1 MLKQLRL
8 QLDLKKKRSELS
20 EFTERQSNYKKRSK
34 ELEKALE
41 EAQTDDDIKVV
52 EDSLTEF
59 EKEKDI
65 NLDSKISTL
74 SEEISKIESDLK
86 ELNEKSAESENEIKT
101 DTQKRSE
108 NKNMEYTTH
117 QVREMV
123 RNGEYYKRSEVK
135 DFYEQIRNIRAVTGS
150 ELTVPEVT
158 TLRIYDIIGDYCT
171 LYPLVDKIQLK
182 GKLRILI
189 DVDTAPAE
197 WLEDQT
203 SLDDTDV
210 GTIGYIDF
218 DGYTLGKL
226 VAVDNAI
233 LQDSIINLDS
243 YIIKKIARALG
254 LALDLGV
261 LKGNGT
267 KKPTGI
273 LTGMSSDNKVTVATE
288 GLFEIMKNISLIDTG
303 EDSVGEIVCV
313 MKRSTYYD
321 KFLKYTINVDSSG
334 NIVGKLPNLSTP
346 DLLGLRVVF
355 NQNMDANQVLFGDF
369 SKYTLVTREGINIAR
384 SEHAKFKENQ
394 TAFRG
399 IGRFDGKVTNP
410 KSFALVTI
418 GEDVS

>member
-8 QLDLKKKRSELS
+8 QIDLKKKRSELV
-20 EFTERQSNYKKRSK
+20 ELQGKKAEYQKRSA

-41 EAQTDDDIKVV
+41 EAKTDDDIKII
-52 EDSLTEF
+52 EESLSEL
-59 EKEKDI
+59 EKEKDANLNEKI
-65 NLDSKISTL
+65 NTL
-74 SEEISKIESDLK
+74 SQEVSNIENELK
-86 ELNEKSAESENEIKT
+86 ELNKKDVEDEKQEKPEN
-101 DTQKRSE
+101 RSE
-108 NKNMEYTTH
+108 NKSMEYTTH

-123 RNGEYYKRSEVK
+123 KNGEYYKRSEVK
-135 DFYEQIRNIRAVTGS
+135 EFYEGVRNIRSVTGS

-189 DVDTAPAE
+189 DVDTTPAE
-197 WLEDQT
+197 WLED
-203 SLDDTDV
+203 SSIAETDV

-226 VAVDNAI
+226 VSVDNAI
-233 LQDSIINLDS
+233 LQDSIINLDN

-254 LALDLGV
+254 LALDLSI
-261 LKGNGT
+261 LKGDGT

-303 EDSVGEIVCV
+303 EDSVSEIVCV

-321 KFLKYTINVDSSG
+321 KFLKYTINVDSNG
-334 NIVGKLPNLSTP
+334 NIVGKLPNLSSP
-346 DLLGLRVVF
+346 DLLGLRVEF
-355 NQNMDANQVLFGDF
+355 NQNMDTNQVLFGDF

-410 KSFALVTI
+410 NAFALVTI
-418 GEDVS
+418 GE

>member
-8 QLDLKKKRSELS
+8 QIDLKKKRSELV
-20 EFTERQSNYKKRSK
+20 ELQGKKAEYQRRSA

-41 EAQTDDDIKVV
+41 EAKTDDDIKIV
-52 EDSLTEF
+52 EEGLSEL

-65 NLDSKISTL
+65 NLNEKINTL
-74 SEEISKIESDLK
+74 NQEVSNIENELK
-86 ELNEKSAESENEIKT
+86 ELIKKDVEDEKQEKLEN
-101 DTQKRSE
+101 RSE
-108 NKNMEYTTH
+108 NKSMEYTTH

-123 RNGEYYKRSEVK
+123 KNGEYYKRSEVK
-135 DFYEQIRNIRAVTGS
+135 EFYEGIRNIRSVTGS
-150 ELTVPEVT
+150 ELTVPEVV

-189 DVDTAPAE
+189 DVDTTPAE
-197 WLEDQT
+197 WLED
-203 SLDDTDV
+203 SSIAETDV

-233 LQDSIINLDS
+233 LQDSIINLDD

-254 LALDLGV
+254 LALDLAI
-261 LKGNGT
+261 LKGDGT

-273 LTGMSSDNKVTVATE
+273 LTGMSSDNKVTVVTE

-303 EDSVGEIVCV
+303 EDSVSEIVCV

-321 KFLKYTINVDSSG
+321 KFLKYTINVDNNG
-334 NIVGKLPNLSTP
+334 NIVGKLPNLVKP
-346 DLLGLRVVF
+346 DLLGLRVEF
-355 NQNMDANQVLFGDF
+355 NQNMDTNQVLFGDF

-399 IGRFDGKVTNP
+399 IGRFDGKVTN
-410 KSFALVTI
+410 KNAFALVTI
-418 GEDVS
+418 GD

>member
-8 QLDLKKKRSELS
+8 QIDLKKKRSELV
-20 EFTERQSNYKKRSK
+20 ELQGKKLEYQRRSA

-41 EAQTDDDIKVV
+41 EAKTDDDIKIV
-52 EDSLTEF
+52 EEGLSEL

-65 NLDSKISTL
+65 NLNEKINTL
-74 SEEISKIESDLK
+74 NQEVSNIENELK
-86 ELNEKSAESENEIKT
+86 ELIKKDVEDEKQEKIEN
-101 DTQKRSE
+101 RSE
-108 NKNMEYTTH
+108 NKSMEYTTH

-123 RNGEYYKRSEVK
+123 KNGEYYKRSEVK
-135 DFYEQIRNIRAVTGS
+135 EFYEGIRNIRSVTGS
-150 ELTVPEVT
+150 ELTVPEVV

-189 DVDTAPAE
+189 DVDTTPAE
-197 WLEDQT
+197 WLED
-203 SLDDTDV
+203 SSIAETDV

-233 LQDSIINLDS
+233 LQDSIINLDD

-254 LALDLGV
+254 LALDLAI
-261 LKGNGT
+261 LKGDGT

-273 LTGMSSDNKVTVATE
+273 LTGMSSDNKVTVVTE

-303 EDSVGEIVCV
+303 EDSVSDIVCV

-321 KFLKYTINVDSSG
+321 KFLKYTINVDNNG
-334 NIVGKLPNLSTP
+334 NIVGKLPNLVKP
-346 DLLGLRVVF
+346 DLLGLRVEF
-355 NQNMDANQVLFGDF
+355 NQNMDTNQVLFGDF

-410 KSFALVTI
+410 NAFALVTI
-418 GEDVS
+418 GE

>member
-8 QLDLKKKRSELS
+8 QLDLKKKRSELV
-20 EFTERQSNYKKRSK
+20 ELTEKQSIFQKRSA
-34 ELEKALE
+34 EIEKALE
-41 EAQTDDDIKVV
+41 EAKTDEDIKTV
-52 EDSLTEF
+52 EESLAEF
-59 EKEKDI
+59 EKEKDTD
-65 NLDSKISTL
+65 LDGKISAL

-86 ELNEKSAESENEIKT
+86 ELAEKNEDSETET
-101 DTQKRSE
+101 EKRSE
-108 NKNMEYTTH
+108 KTLMEYTTH

-123 RNGEYYKRSEVK
+123 KNGEYYKRSEVK
-135 DFYEQIRNIRAVTGS
+135 DFYEKVRNIRAVTGS

-203 SLDDTDV
+203 TIPETDV

-233 LQDSIINLDS
+233 LQDSIINLDN

-254 LALDLGV
+254 LALDLGI

-273 LTGMSSDNKVTVATE
+273 LTGMSGDNKVTVATE

-303 EDSVGEIVCV
+303 EDSVSEIVCV

-321 KFLKYTINVDSSG
+321 KFLKYSINTTSSG
-334 NIVGKLPNLSTP
+334 DVVGKLPNLKNP
-346 DLLGLRVVF
+346 DLLGLKVVF
-355 NQNMDANQVLFGDF
+355 NQNIDANQVLFGDF

-399 IGRFDGKVTNP
+399 IGRFDGKVTNT
-410 KSFALVTI
+410 KAFALVTI
-418 GEDVS
+418 GEA

>member
-8 QLDLKKKRSELS
+8 QIDLKKKRSELV
-20 EFTERQSNYKKRSK
+20 ELKGKKAEYQRRSA

-41 EAQTDDDIKVV
+41 EAKTDDDIKIV
-52 EDSLTEF
+52 EEGLSEL

-65 NLDSKISTL
+65 NLNEKINTL
-74 SEEISKIESDLK
+74 NQEVSNIENELK
-86 ELNEKSAESENEIKT
+86 ELIKKDVEDEKQEKLEN
-101 DTQKRSE
+101 RSE
-108 NKNMEYTTH
+108 NKSMEYTTH

-123 RNGEYYKRSEVK
+123 KNGEYYKRSEVK
-135 DFYEQIRNIRAVTGS
+135 EFYEGIRNIRSVTGS
-150 ELTVPEVT
+150 ELTVPEVV

-189 DVDTAPAE
+189 DVDTTPAE
-197 WLEDQT
+197 WLED
-203 SLDDTDV
+203 SSIAETDV

-233 LQDSIINLDS
+233 LQDSIINLDD

-254 LALDLGV
+254 LALDLAI
-261 LKGNGT
+261 LKGDGT

-273 LTGMSSDNKVTVATE
+273 LTGMSSDNKVTVVTE

-303 EDSVGEIVCV
+303 EDSVSEIVCV

-321 KFLKYTINVDSSG
+321 KFLKYTINVDNNG
-334 NIVGKLPNLSTP
+334 NIVGKLPNLVKP
-346 DLLGLRVVF
+346 DLLGLRVEF
-355 NQNMDANQVLFGDF
+355 NQNMDTNQVLFGDF

-399 IGRFDGKVTNP
+399 IGRFDGKVTN
-410 KSFALVTI
+410 KNAFALVTI
-418 GEDVS
+418 GD